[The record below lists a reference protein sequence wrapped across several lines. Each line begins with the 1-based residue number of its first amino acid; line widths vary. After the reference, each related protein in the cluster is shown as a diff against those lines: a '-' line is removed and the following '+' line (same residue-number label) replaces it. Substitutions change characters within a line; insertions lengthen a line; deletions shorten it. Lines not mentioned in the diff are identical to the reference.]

1 MNIYQ
6 VVQTLYNSTIRDKLP
21 TKNRSLAGVTLD
33 DAPLFDL
40 TVERSLYKIGLIMS
54 IYDHVSDGDHVEIVG
69 FGRGVSSTHIL
80 RAGAG
85 TVTGYEG
92 AANMITKGKKT
103 VTQNYDGN
111 PSLDVR
117 HAVVGESIDVYGD
130 QSNAQNIH
138 PSELSDADILVLDC
152 EGAEKSILENLGTKP
167 ETILCESHP
176 SKGTPASTIL
186 NVLNN
191 QYTTTVRK
199 QQPRK
204 DAKSI
209 VIGQLDGE

>member
-1 MNIYQ
+1 MDVYR
-6 VVQTLYNSTIRDKLP
+6 VVQSLYNSTIRHRLP
-21 TKNRSLAGVTLD
+21 KKSRSLAGVTLD

-40 TVERSLYKIGLIMS
+40 TVERPLYKIGLVMS

-69 FGRGVSSTHIL
+69 FGRGVSTTHIL

-85 TVTGYEG
+85 SVTGYEG

-103 VTQNYDGN
+103 VARNYDGT

-130 QSNAQNIH
+130 QSNAQSVH
-138 PSELSDADILVLDC
+138 PSELSDADVLVLDC
-152 EGAEKSILENLGTKP
+152 EGAEKSILEHLGTNP

-176 SKGTPASTIL
+176 SKGTRVSTITSIL
-186 NVLNN
+186 DDR
-191 QYTTTVRK
+191 YTTTVRK
-199 QQPRK
+199 QKPRK

-209 VIGQLDGE
+209 VIGTLDGE